1 MLVLI
6 QSENTPSHQFGRAD
20 DEPDDAAMSPAATT
34 SIDESRL
41 SVLRAADEL
50 FYARG
55 ITGVAV
61 SDVRDASGVSMR
73 RLYTMYPSKRELVA
87 AWLTDRHETWM
98 AWFTTSVD
106 RHIASGADPVMA
118 TFDALA
124 DWVASPDYRGCA
136 FINSLAETH
145 EIDDS
150 HRTIIATH
158 KRDLIDHLANLA
170 SRSHPSAPAWLPAA
184 LGVIVDGVIVQCTIF
199 ASTEPL
205 DAARAAIHQ
214 LLETSPT

>member
-1 MLVLI
+1 
-6 QSENTPSHQFGRAD
+6 
-20 DEPDDAAMSPAATT
+20 MSPAATM
-34 SIDESRL
+34 SIDESRQ

-55 ITGVAV
+55 ITAVAM

-98 AWFTTSVD
+98 AWFTTSVE
-106 RHIASGADPVMA
+106 RHIESGADPIPAV
-118 TFDALA
+118 FDAIA
-124 DWVASPDYRGCA
+124 DWVTSPGYRGCA
-136 FINSLAETH
+136 FINSLAETN

-150 HRTIIATH
+150 HRTITAAH
-158 KRDLIDHLANLA
+158 KRDVIDHLVDLV
-170 SRSHPSAPAWLPAA
+170 SRGYSGAPAWLPAA
-184 LGVIVDGVIVQCTIF
+184 LGVIVDGAIVQCTIF

-205 DAARAAIHQ
+205 GAARSAVHQ
-214 LLETSPT
+214 LLETIPT